1 MADKTSRARAL
12 IVPVLFA
19 LALTA
24 AALAAQQAQ
33 APARGQGR
41 GQAGPPADPLAD
53 GDYTIRPAWSNAN
66 ELIWDNSIKHGTVY
80 RFDMKSED
88 SKIYKGLPARAP
100 RGGGR
105 GAAGAAPGA
114 PGAPAAPNAPS
125 AP

>member
-1 MADKTSRARAL
+1 RPPRTNNLKKGSVMADKTSRARGL

-24 AALAAQQAQ
+24 ALVAQQAP

-41 GQAGPPADPLAD
+41 GQAGPPPDPLAD

-66 ELIWDNSIKHGTVY
+66 ELIWDNSVPHGTIH

-100 RGGGR
+100 
-105 GAAGAAPGA
+105 
-114 PGAPAAPNAPS
+114 
-125 AP
+125 